1 MSNDTAPEEKEQENE
16 KPKVAPRPVLRGLP
30 QWFQEEYGKK
40 RVLPPIEVTEQT
52 DSVQVIEQEDEETGE
67 VTVTRID
74 KSKIKYRDPRRI
86 GPAAQQEK
94 KPL

>member
-30 QWFQEEYGKK
+30 QWFQDEYGQK
-40 RVLPPIEVTEQT
+40 RPLPPLEN
-52 DSVQVIEQEDEETGE
+52 
-67 VTVTRID
+67 
-74 KSKIKYRDPRRI
+74 DPRRI

>member
-1 MSNDTAPEEKEQENE
+1 MSNETAKPEDKEVGKEQ
-16 KPKVAPRPVLRGLP
+16 VAPKPILRGLP
-30 QWFQEEYGKK
+30 QWFQDEYGKN

-74 KSKIKYRDPRRI
+74 KSKVKYRDPRRV